1 MVVSMTGYAREA
13 ISINGK
19 PFSIEIKSVNSKYLD
34 LNCLLPG
41 FLKFREMELR
51 KLLGEKM
58 IRGKVECKIS
68 LENADHKNQI
78 SLNKTT
84 IKKLYHELVALGDEL
99 KWKETSNYLE
109 FIAKMPE
116 ATCNP
121 EINITEREW
130 KQLVSG
136 CGKAIKNHSEYRKR
150 EGKAIE
156 KDLIFRV
163 NKIEK
168 LIGKVKRLEP
178 GRIKK
183 ITSKLKGLQSK
194 YLKNSSGDNRLEEEI
209 IYYLEK
215 LDITEERIRLY
226 AHCDHFKAS
235 LKEKKAMGKKLG
247 FISQEMLREANT
259 IGSKAGNA
267 EIQAIIVDVKNEIEK
282 IKEQIFNIL

>member
-1 MVVSMTGYAREA
+1 MVISMTGFARETV
-13 ISINGK
+13 SIKGQ

-34 LNCLLPG
+34 LSCLLPG

-51 KLLGEKM
+51 KLLGKEM

-68 LENADHKNQI
+68 LDNADLKNQL
-78 SLNKTT
+78 SLNKPI
-84 IKKLYHELVALGDEL
+84 IKKLYRELLALGDEL
-99 KWKETSNYLE
+99 QWKESSNYLD

-116 ATCNP
+116 ATHNP
-121 EINITEREW
+121 EIKIADKEW
-130 KQLVSG
+130 KQIISG
-136 CGKAIKNHSEYRKR
+136 CTKAIKNHSEYRKR

-156 KDLIFRV
+156 KDMVSRINKLEKLV
-163 NKIEK
+163 GKIEK
-168 LIGKVKRLEP
+168 LEP

-183 ITSKLKGLQSK
+183 IAAKLNGLQSK
-194 YLKNSSGDNRLEEEI
+194 HLKNRLEDNRLEEEM

-215 LDITEERIRLY
+215 LDITEERVRFF
-226 AHCDHFKAS
+226 AHCDHFNAT

-247 FISQEMLREANT
+247 FITQELLREANT

-267 EIQAIIVDVKNEIEK
+267 EIQKTIVEVKDEIEK